1 LIDLA
6 HLFNLTPI
14 FVNYSQLLDA
24 FKETHEESNMLVLL
38 NNRLKGLNNQLENQ
52 ANTLKEELS
61 HSKPDFENLEIIY
74 KNSSCKFVDSSFFL
88 KTMIPSKRRFITFL
102 KIVNK
107 FSKGQSNF
115 ETVFASQSCVFG
127 KAGMGFNPNNKN
139 KTFTSAHKKNFY
151 NFF

>member
-1 LIDLA
+1 M
-6 HLFNLTPI
+6 
-14 FVNYSQLLDA
+14 NYSQLLDA